1 MKQKL
6 DTLRAQ
12 ISHVLDQLIP
22 VNSSC
27 VLIDFPHHGNVG
39 DSAIWLGEIAYLKS
53 RKCKIKYIC
62 DWNNYNQA
70 ALKSAVGKNIILLH
84 GGGNFGDLYPTHQK
98 LKEKV
103 ISNFPD
109 NRVVQFPQ
117 SIHFADE
124 VNLAKSQACLSRH
137 KDFHFL
143 VRDTT
148 SLKLAQ
154 QHYDNPTYL
163 CPDMAL
169 MLDLKP
175 LKSQSKTA
183 DVVVLSRTDEE
194 KAAHLTAGTGAQL
207 NSVVM
212 DWLDE
217 PEPKHEWLYDWS
229 HRRLG
234 WGSSKIP
241 PFILNKLA
249 LMAAN
254 AMARQRLARGLDLL
268 GQGHVV
274 VTDRLHAIILS
285 WLGGTPVY
293 FVDNNYNKLSNFVNT
308 WQLCGPHLMPC
319 ANFGEALERA
329 EAQMVRTLVP
339 YNANTFL
346 STHK

>member
-6 DTLRAQ
+6 DKLRAQ
-12 ISHVLDQLIP
+12 ISHALDQLIP
-22 VNSSC
+22 LNSSC
-27 VLIDFPHHGNVG
+27 VLVDFPHHGNVG
-39 DSAIWLGEIAYLKS
+39 DSAIWLGEIAYLQS

-70 ALKSAVGKNIILLH
+70 ALKSAVGENPILLH
-84 GGGNFGDLYPTHQK
+84 GGGNFGDLYPTHQR

-109 NRVVQFPQ
+109 NRIVQLPQ

-124 VNLAKSQACLSRH
+124 ANLAKSQACLSLH
-137 KDFHFL
+137 KDFHFV

-175 LKSQSKTA
+175 LKSQLKTSE
-183 DVVVLSRTDEE
+183 VVILSRTDEE

-207 NSVVM
+207 NSVMM

-217 PEPKHEWLYDWS
+217 PEPKHQWLYDWS

-234 WGSSKIP
+234 WGSSRTP

-249 LMAAN
+249 LGAAN
-254 AMARQRLARGLDLL
+254 AMARQRLARGLDIL
-268 GQGHVV
+268 GQGNVV

-285 WLGGTPVY
+285 WLGGTPVF
-293 FVDNNYNKLSNFVNT
+293 FVDNNYNKLSNFINT
-308 WQLCGPHLMPC
+308 WLKDSPGLVRC
-319 ANFGEALERA
+319 ASFEDALEQA
-329 EAQMVRTLVP
+329 RTEYWPASPAMTSNPV
-339 YNANTFL
+339 
-346 STHK
+346 